1 VVLSASQQGVSIGD
15 TAFQILEGRLS
26 HNRLLWL
33 RHAFVMVTWPH
44 PEKEPDQLG
53 DLRPP
58 PGAAIGLGAAGE
70 GRQYF
75 NLYGVSQLPLKI
87 FRVSRVPIDQYRTHL
102 DDSVEVWI
110 RPLLARNLEGLSDR
124 LGLDH
129 LLGDACCSP
138 CASPVVKGNGHHCVT
153 LKHAFRP
160 YRGGLKASTGIE
172 P

>member
-1 VVLSASQQGVSIGD
+1 
-15 TAFQILEGRLS
+15 
-26 HNRLLWL
+26 
-33 RHAFVMVTWPH
+33 MVTWPH